1 MKKKDL
7 NKFIYHEVS
16 TLYRDIELHL
26 YVDYIKKAYADRR
39 FYELLQYIELG
50 KLWINTKYP
59 SEKHN
64 LYILEIFQNEIEHLI
79 KIERR

>member
-1 MKKKDL
+1 MKKKEL

-16 TLYRDIELHL
+16 TLYKNIELHL
-26 YVDYIKKAYADRR
+26 YVDYIKKAYTDRR

-50 KLWINTKYP
+50 KTWINTKYP

-64 LYILEIFQNEIEHLI
+64 LYILDIFQNEVEQLI

>member
-1 MKKKDL
+1 MKKKEL

-16 TLYRDIELHL
+16 TLYKDIELHL
-26 YVDYIKKAYADRR
+26 YVDYIKKAYKDRC

-64 LYILEIFQNEIEHLI
+64 LYILEIFYKEIEQLI
-79 KIERR
+79 KNERR